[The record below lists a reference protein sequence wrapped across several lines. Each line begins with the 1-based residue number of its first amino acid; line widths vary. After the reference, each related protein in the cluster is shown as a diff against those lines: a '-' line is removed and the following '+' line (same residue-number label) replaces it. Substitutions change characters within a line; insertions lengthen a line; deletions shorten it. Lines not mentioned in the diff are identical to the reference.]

1 MFKKKYHNACLLG
14 ADPPPTE
21 MRDPW
26 KAGGDPSKKE
36 RKRKRNG
43 KEKSPHKTLGQAED
57 YSEIAHMGANREGS
71 RSQVGLC

>member
-1 MFKKKYHNACLLG
+1 
-14 ADPPPTE
+14 